1 MDRMTELQK
10 RKLKNMLNTCESMKR
25 TFSQKRDKASANAFN
40 SGSTSSYNTMH
51 KYEAY
56 LDIVKIAE
64 GAPVPRFEVCRVK
77 LCRTCY
83 EQFIQ
88 TFESFLNEGG

>member
-10 RKLKNMLNTCESMKR
+10 RRLENQLNTCESMKR
-25 TFSQKRDKASANAFN
+25 TFQQKRDKASANAFN

-64 GAPVPRFEVCRVK
+64 GAI
-77 LCRTCY
+77 Y
-83 EQFIQ
+83 EQ
-88 TFESFLNEGG
+88 LGALK

>member
-40 SGSTSSYNTMH
+40 SGSASSYNTMH

-64 GAPVPRFEVCRVK
+64 GAI
-77 LCRTCY
+77 Y
-83 EQFIQ
+83 EQ
-88 TFESFLNEGG
+88 LGALK

>member
-56 LDIVKIAE
+56 WYRLFQFLLGINSNYSRTHGVK
-64 GAPVPRFEVCRVK
+64 RK
-77 LCRTCY
+77 
-83 EQFIQ
+83 
-88 TFESFLNEGG
+88 